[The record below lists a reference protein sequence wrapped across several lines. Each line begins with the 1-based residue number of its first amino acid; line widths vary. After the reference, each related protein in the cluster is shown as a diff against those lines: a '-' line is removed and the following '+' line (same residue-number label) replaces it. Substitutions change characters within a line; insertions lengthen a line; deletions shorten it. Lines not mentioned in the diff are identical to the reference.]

1 MILKGG
7 VGLARKTKAQQLNE
21 KKIRTGIFVIFF
33 ILGMLVAIFQLGFL
47 GVILANILRF
57 FSGEAY
63 QFLAVLLGG
72 GAVYYFLKIRKMKV
86 RGDSKKP
93 KHSANKKNF
102 IGIIPFY
109 LGLELFLHIQMFYQV
124 AEKNPRIFRTPLGLW
139 WRDFLDFKTT
149 NDLGGGLLGGL
160 LYSVTHFMV
169 SQVGSYIIAIFAM
182 LVGVFLVLPID
193 VHSFA
198 KFSQRIGTFFQTIF
212 VKKTYQEEVEDNLEI
227 KRRFKFSI
235 SDKLNFTKKKFHDF
249 FHLFYFSG
257 LLEDEEETPE
267 LEHENSEDDVRS
279 TPIIKNFS
287 DMNKQKED
295 SFEKIENVQTES
307 VISEDEELLDIKIN
321 EEAEDFSYVL
331 PSTSLFSF
339 IPEADQ
345 SIEQKTAEENVQKL
359 ERAFSS
365 FGIEIRVT
373 GVSIGPSVT
382 KYELKPPI
390 GVKVSRITSLTDDI
404 ALALAAKDVRME
416 APIPGKSLIGI
427 EIPNNRASM
436 VSFRSMIE
444 KGLIHSDQF
453 LEVPL
458 GRDISGEIQVMD
470 LEKTPHVLI
479 AGSTGSGKS
488 VAVNGIISSILMKA
502 KPNEVKLIMID
513 PKMVELSIYNGIP
526 HLLTPVVTNPR
537 KAAQALNKVVEEM
550 ERRYELFSKMNVRKI
565 STYNEVVSQGNIENG
580 ANHPM
585 MPLIVV
591 IVDELADLMM
601 VASKDVEEA
610 IIRLGQ
616 KARAAGI
623 HMVLATQRPSVDVI
637 SGLIKANVPSRI
649 AFAVSSG
656 TDSRTILD
664 SNGAEKLLGRG
675 DMLYKPIDANHPIRV
690 QGAFVS
696 DEDVERL
703 VNFVKNQQKVHYNQ
717 QFNPGEISVN
727 GRDSSKV
734 ENQHD
739 DYFEDAKR
747 LVIDEQTASAS
758 FIQRRFKTG
767 YNRALRIVE
776 ELEEA
781 GVIGPSVGTKPREV
795 LVKSLPDDIKIRQEE
810 LLPEE

>member
-1 MILKGG
+1 MANDLGGG
-7 VGLARKTKAQQLNE
+7 VWLVRKTKAQRLNE
-21 KKIRTGIFVIFF
+21 KKIRTGIFVILF
-33 ILGMLVAIFQLGFL
+33 ILGMLAVIFKLGFL
-47 GVILANILRF
+47 GVILANVLRF
-57 FSGEAY
+57 FSGETY
-63 QFLAVLLGG
+63 QLLAVLLSC
-72 GAVYYFLKIRKMKV
+72 GAVYYFLKVRKMKV
-86 RGDSKKP
+86 RGASEKP
-93 KHSANKKNF
+93 KHSANKKNL
-102 IGIIPFY
+102 IGIIPSY
-109 LGLELFLHIQMFYQV
+109 LGLVLFLHIKMFYQV

-139 WRDFLDFKTT
+139 WRDFLDFKIKK
-149 NDLGGGLLGGL
+149 DLGGGLFGAL

-169 SQVGSYIIAIFAM
+169 SQVGSYVIAVLAM
-182 LVGVFLVLPID
+182 LVGLFLMLPID
-193 VHSFA
+193 MHSLA
-198 KFSQRIGTFFQTIF
+198 KFSQKVGTFFRAIF
-212 VKKTYQEEVEDNLEI
+212 VRKTSQEAEENSEI
-227 KRRFKFSI
+227 PRHFKFPM
-235 SDKLNFTKKKFHDF
+235 SDKLNFIKKKFTDF
-249 FHLFYFSG
+249 FHLSD
-257 LLEDEEETPE
+257 LLEGEEETQE
-267 LEHENSEDDVRS
+267 LEHENPEENVRS

-287 DMNKQKED
+287 DMKKQEED
-295 SFEKIENVQTES
+295 SLEKIENVQTEPVFS
-307 VISEDEELLDIKIN
+307 EEEGPLEIEISEEE
-321 EEAEDFSYVL
+321 EDFSYVL
-331 PSTSLFSF
+331 PSTSLFSL
-339 IPEADQ
+339 IPEVDQ
-345 SIEQKTAEENVQKL
+345 SSEQKTAEENVQKL

-404 ALALAAKDVRME
+404 ALALAAKYVRME
-416 APIPGKSLIGI
+416 APIPGKSLIGV
-427 EIPNNRASM
+427 EVPNIKASM

-444 KGLIHSDQF
+444 KGLIHSDRF

-470 LEKTPHVLI
+470 LEKMPHVLI

-502 KPNEVKLIMID
+502 KPSEVKLMMID

-537 KAAQALNKVVEEM
+537 KAAQALSKVVEEM

-565 STYNEVVSQGNIENG
+565 STYNEVVSRENVENG
-580 ANHPM
+580 ENHPM

-623 HMVLATQRPSVDVI
+623 HMILATQRPSVDVI

-675 DMLYKPIDANHPIRV
+675 DMLYKPIDANYPIRV
-690 QGAFVS
+690 QGAFLS
-696 DEDVERL
+696 DEDVECL
-703 VNFVKNQQKVHYNQ
+703 VNFVKNQQEVHYNQ
-717 QFNPGEISVN
+717 QFNPGEISGN
-727 GRDSSKV
+727 GKNSSKV

-739 DYFEDAKR
+739 DYFEEAKR

-795 LVKSLPDDIKIRQEE
+795 LMKSLPDDIKIRQEE
-810 LLPEE
+810 LPLEE